1 MRFLKASRLLKRF
14 EFERVMR
21 QGKRRS
27 GKLIQIEFRMKNGGS
42 APVSVKLG
50 VTVTKKFGKSHERNR
65 FKRLAREAFR
75 SLSPEFCHS
84 IDLVI
89 RPKGVAPHTEKEV
102 KCQDIYEEL
111 RTLLLENGLIS
122 SVKRTEP

>member
-27 GKLIQIEFRMKNGGS
+27 SKLIHIEFRLKNGVS
-42 APVSVKLG
+42 APVSVKFG

-65 FKRLAREAFR
+65 FKRLARESFR
-75 SLSPEFCHS
+75 ALLPEICQS
-84 IDLVI
+84 IDLVV
-89 RPKGVAPHTEKEV
+89 RPKGVAPRTEKEV
-102 KCQDIYEEL
+102 MFGDVYQEM
-111 RTLLLENGLIS
+111 RNLLQENGLIES
-122 SVKRTEP
+122 TKRVEP